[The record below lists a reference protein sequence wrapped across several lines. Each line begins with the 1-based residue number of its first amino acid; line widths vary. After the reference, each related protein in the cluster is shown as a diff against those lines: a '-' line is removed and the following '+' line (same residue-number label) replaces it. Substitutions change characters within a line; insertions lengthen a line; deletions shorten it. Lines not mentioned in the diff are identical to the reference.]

1 MFHNTRVKN
10 NSLLFNFNVLFMK
23 KNFLF
28 AAMSIM
34 ALASC
39 SNDDIVD
46 VNNGSGISFRASLD
60 KAVTRANA
68 TNLQNL
74 AAFNVTAIGN
84 NTNYFTNLGVTSA
97 DNGAN
102 WTTASTYYW
111 PSYQLAFFAYAPQT
125 PSGTVSIEN
134 AAKKI
139 TDFSPAQAVID
150 QKDLVISYNTGTK
163 ALNENSGVA
172 MNFKHALSQ
181 IEVKA
186 KCSNDK
192 IKIEVMGVKLVNAAT
207 KADFAFPEAETNTG
221 FTLQQSQWSN
231 WSEKD
236 KPAKAYM
243 IKGQQAVTLTANA
256 QSVMFGD
263 NNFMLIPQ
271 QLTKWNGTAATT
283 GAYLSVLCRICS
295 LDGGNEILLYPQPTA
310 TDDKA
315 GKYAFS
321 AVGIDTNWEP
331 GKKYIYTLNFCEN
344 GGGAGEID
352 PTPTDPTNPNDQTI
366 DPTPIPGGNGG
377 DPILGNPI
385 KFTVTVDNW
394 TDQPVNINM

>member
-1 MFHNTRVKN
+1 
-10 NSLLFNFNVLFMK
+10 MK
-23 KNFLF
+23 KSFLF

-34 ALASC
+34 ILASC

-74 AAFNVTAIGN
+74 AAFNVTAIGDGKS
-84 NTNYFTNLGVTSA
+84 YFTNLGVTSA
-97 DNGAN
+97 NNGAD

-125 PSGTVSIEN
+125 PSGTVGIAN
-134 AAKKI
+134 AEKKI
-139 TDFSPAQAVID
+139 TDFSPAQAVTD

-192 IKIEVMGVKLVNAAT
+192 IKIEVLGVKLVNAAA
-207 KADFAFPEAETNTG
+207 KADFTFPETETNTG
-221 FTLQQSQWSN
+221 YSLPQNQWGN
-231 WSEKD
+231 LTEKND
-236 KPAKAYM
+236 PSKAYM
-243 IKGQQAVTLTANA
+243 IQGTTAVTLTDAA
-256 QSVMFGD
+256 QSIMFGD

-271 QLTKWNGTAATT
+271 QLTKWDGTAATI
-283 GAYLSVLCRICS
+283 GAYLSVLCRIYS
-295 LDGGNEILLYPQPTA
+295 VDNGNLTLLYPQPTGGDNK
-310 TDDKA
+310 DD
-315 GKYAFS
+315 KYAFS

-331 GKKYIYTLNFCEN
+331 GKKYIYTLNFCDN

-352 PTPTDPTNPNDQTI
+352 PTPTDPTNPTNPQV
-366 DPTPIPGGNGG
+366 DPTPGTGG
-377 DPILGNPI
+377 DPILGSPI
-385 KFTVTVDNW
+385 KFTVTVDDW
-394 TDQPVNINM
+394 TDQSVDINM

>member
-1 MFHNTRVKN
+1 
-10 NSLLFNFNVLFMK
+10 MK
-23 KNFLF
+23 KSFLF

-34 ALASC
+34 VLTSC

-46 VNNGSGISFRASLD
+46 VNNGSGISFRTSLD

-74 AAFNVTAIGN
+74 AAFNVTAIGDGKS
-84 NTNYFTNLGVTSA
+84 YFTNLGVTSA
-97 DNGAN
+97 NNGAD

-134 AAKKI
+134 VAKKI
-139 TDFSPAQAVID
+139 TDFSPAQAVTD

-192 IKIEVMGVKLVNAAT
+192 IKIEVMGVKLVNAAA
-207 KADFAFPEAETNTG
+207 KADFAFPETETDTG
-221 FTLQQSQWSN
+221 FALQQNQWSN
-231 WSEKD
+231 WVEKD
-236 KPAKAYM
+236 DPAKAYM
-243 IKGQQAVTLTANA
+243 IKGQQAVTLTADA

-271 QLTKWNGTAATT
+271 KLTKWNGTTATT
-283 GAYLSVLCRICS
+283 GAYLSVLCRIYS
-295 LDGGNEILLYPQPTA
+295 LDGGNETLLYPQPT
-310 TDDKA
+310 TIDDKA

-321 AVGIDTNWEP
+321 AVGIDTDWDP
-331 GKKYIYTLNFCEN
+331 GKKYIYTLNFCDN

-352 PTPTDPTNPNDQTI
+352 PTPTDPTNPADPTI

-394 TDQPVNINM
+394 TDQPADINM

>member
-1 MFHNTRVKN
+1 
-10 NSLLFNFNVLFMK
+10 MK

-28 AAMSIM
+28 VAMSIM
-34 ALASC
+34 ALTSC

-60 KAVTRANA
+60 KAITRANA

-74 AAFNVTAIGN
+74 AAFNVTAIGDGKS
-84 NTNYFTNLGVTSA
+84 YFTNLGVTS
-97 DNGAN
+97 DNNGAS
-102 WTTASTYYW
+102 WKTASTYYW

-125 PSGTVSIEN
+125 LSGTVSIEN

-139 TDFSPAQAVID
+139 TDFSPTQAVTD

-186 KCSNDK
+186 KCPNDK
-192 IKIEVMGVKLVNAAT
+192 IKIEIMGVKLVNAAA
-207 KADFAFPEAETNTG
+207 KADFTFPEAETNTG
-221 FTLQQSQWSN
+221 FTLQQNQWSN
-231 WSEKD
+231 WGEKD
-236 KPAKAYM
+236 DPAKAYM
-243 IKGQQAVTLTANA
+243 IKGQQAVTLTADA
-256 QSVMFGD
+256 QSIMFGS

-271 QLTKWNGTAATT
+271 QLTKWDGTAATT
-283 GAYLSVLCRICS
+283 GAYLSVLCRIYS
-295 LDGGNEILLYPQPTA
+295 IDGGNETLLYPQPTA
-310 TDDKA
+310 IDDKA

-331 GKKYIYTLNFCEN
+331 GKKYIYTLNFCDN
-344 GGGAGEID
+344 GGGAGVVD
-352 PTPTDPTNPNDQTI
+352 PTPTDPTNPTDPTI

-377 DPILGNPI
+377 DTILGNPI

-394 TDQPVNINM
+394 TDQSVDINM

>member
-1 MFHNTRVKN
+1 MINLF
-10 NSLLFNFNVLFMK
+10 SFYIFNFNVLFMK
-23 KNFLF
+23 KNFVF

-60 KAVTRANA
+60 KAVTRTNA

-74 AAFNVTAIGN
+74 AAFNVTAIGDGKS
-84 NTNYFTNLGVTSA
+84 YFTNLGVTS
-97 DNGAN
+97 DNNGAN

-134 AAKKI
+134 AAQKI
-139 TDFSPAQAVID
+139 TDFSPAQAVTD

-186 KCSNDK
+186 KCFNDK
-192 IKIEVMGVKLVNAAT
+192 IKIDVMGVKLVNAAA
-207 KADFAFPEAETNTG
+207 KADFTFPEAETNTG
-221 FTLQQSQWSN
+221 FTLQQNQWSN
-231 WSEKD
+231 WDEKND
-236 KPAKAYM
+236 PAKAYM
-243 IKGQQAVTLTANA
+243 IKGQQAVTLTADA

-271 QLTKWNGTAATT
+271 KLTKWNGTAATT
-283 GAYLSVLCRICS
+283 GAYLSVLCRIYS
-295 LDGGNEILLYPQPTA
+295 LDGGNETLLYPQPTA
-310 TDDKA
+310 GDDKA

-331 GKKYIYTLNFCEN
+331 GKKYIYTLNFCDN

-352 PTPTDPTNPNDQTI
+352 PTPTDPTNPTDQTI
-366 DPTPIPGGNGG
+366 DPTPIPSGNGG
-377 DPILGNPI
+377 DAILGNPI

-394 TDQPVNINM
+394 TDQPVDINI

>member
-1 MFHNTRVKN
+1 
-10 NSLLFNFNVLFMK
+10 MK

-46 VNNGSGISFRASLD
+46 VNNGSGISFRTSLD
-60 KAVTRANA
+60 KAVTRANT

-74 AAFNVTAIGN
+74 AAFNVTAIGDGKS
-84 NTNYFTNLGVTSA
+84 YFTNLGVTS
-97 DNGAN
+97 DNNGAS
-102 WTTASTYYW
+102 WKTASTYYW

-139 TDFSPAQAVID
+139 TDFSPAQAVTG

-192 IKIEVMGVKLVNAAT
+192 IKVEIMGVKLVNAAA
-207 KADFAFPEAETNTG
+207 KADFTFPETETNTG
-221 FTLQQSQWSN
+221 FALQQSQWSN
-231 WSEKD
+231 WREKND
-236 KPAKAYM
+236 PAKAYM
-243 IKGQQAVTLTANA
+243 IKGQKAVTLTADA

-283 GAYLSVLCRICS
+283 GAYLSVLCRIYS
-295 LDGGNEILLYPQPTA
+295 LNGGNETLLYPQPTA

-321 AVGIDTNWEP
+321 AVGIDTSWEP
-331 GKKYIYTLNFCEN
+331 GKKYIYTLNFCDN

-377 DPILGNPI
+377 DTILGNPI

-394 TDQPVNINM
+394 TDQPVDINM